1 MNAPGD
7 PPSLSPFER
16 ALAQI
21 DAAHAADPSNVIIDG
36 IEHPEELLYAAR
48 MTAWLCRLAPG
59 ASEALQLAARCQH
72 LRRWEIPRERFP
84 MTRAG
89 YLQWRTTLMAYHA
102 EQAGAIL
109 RDVGYQPPFVERV
122 QSLIRKEG
130 LKTEPETQ
138 LLEDVVCLVF
148 LENYFADF
156 APRHDEQKVIGILRK
171 TWRKMSEQARAA
183 ALKLDLPPE
192 ARALVA
198 RALE

>member
-1 MNAPGD
+1 MNGPGD

-21 DAAHAADPSNVIIDG
+21 DAAHAGDPQKVIIDG

-48 MTAWLCRLAPG
+48 MTAWLRRLAPG
-59 ASEALQLAARCQH
+59 ASDALQLAARCQH

-89 YLQWRTTLMAYHA
+89 YLQWRTTLAAFHA

-109 RDVGYQPPFVERV
+109 RDVGYQTPFVERV

-130 LKTEPETQ
+130 LKTDPETQ

-171 TWRKMSEQARAA
+171 TWRKMSEQGRAA